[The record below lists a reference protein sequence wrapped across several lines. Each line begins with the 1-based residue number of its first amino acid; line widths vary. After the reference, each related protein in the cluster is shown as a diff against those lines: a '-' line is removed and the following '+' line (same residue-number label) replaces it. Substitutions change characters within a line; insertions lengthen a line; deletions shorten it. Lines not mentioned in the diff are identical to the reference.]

1 MIIIIIKCKFTDQR
15 GIQQSVERIQKL
27 ILNNIQQEMHHHILN
42 LNLEDLVK
50 VVREALTKIIL
61 KEGI

>member
-1 MIIIIIKCKFTDQR
+1 MIIMIIKYKFADQR

-50 VVREALTKIIL
+50 VVREALTKIIF